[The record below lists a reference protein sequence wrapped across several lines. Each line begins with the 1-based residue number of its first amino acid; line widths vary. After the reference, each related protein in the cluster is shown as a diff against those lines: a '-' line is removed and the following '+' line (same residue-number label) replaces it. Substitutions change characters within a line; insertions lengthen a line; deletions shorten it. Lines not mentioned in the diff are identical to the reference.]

1 MKSKEQVQRN
11 KSGESEGLMG
21 QRWRE
26 RKTQRMT
33 RGKTLEGTHW
43 GRIKT
48 AWRQR
53 WDQEDAQD
61 QSKRQVGFKGTN
73 KGAEIYRR
81 WRRQTKTLKKSPTG
95 EQMKKQG
102 QKKYDKKRRQ
112 SWKMTTVKLKVR
124 YNLLGCVT
132 CRLITL
138 WFQSSKISCYI
149 LLLFSYSVFDYRAVN
164 LRFHHTGSI
173 SSQC

>member
-102 QKKYDKKRRQ
+102 QKKCDKKRRQ

-132 CRLITL
+132 CRLITPIDYG
-138 WFQSSKISCYI
+138 FSQAKSPAISCCCLVTVSLI
-149 LLLFSYSVFDYRAVN
+149 TGPLICVFTTQD
-164 LRFHHTGSI
+164 
-173 SSQC
+173 Q